1 MLAVHATLAMLATLG
16 GLGRSGD
23 DDSGGG
29 GHVVV
34 EMVAVEREA
43 QTVLPTPVLDQL
55 AAGDVLDVSVVD
67 GTDGANGAVR
77 QCVRTLRG
85 VAGCANRY
93 PVRFDDRGDARFQYQ
108 LTDPG
113 DCGPGGSCVL
123 VVDDGDGGRRAL
135 AVLVFGAQAPPPP
148 TVSIAPAELV
158 EEGDQVRV
166 DITGLQPQSAVR
178 IGYCDPECTN
188 SKRIMADMTGR
199 ASTTLIVGAS
209 CDRCGVA
216 VIGSTHDTLTP
227 VPFAPP
233 ERPDYD
239 ERRLTLGLL
248 LAAALLATAWRI
260 VAAIDWRPPSEA
272 DTPNLDAAQL

>member
-1 MLAVHATLAMLATLG
+1 MLAVQATLAVLAALG
-16 GLGRSGD
+16 GLGRAGD
-23 DDSGGG
+23 DDSDGGG
-29 GHVVV
+29 DVVV

-43 QTVLPTPVLDQL
+43 QTVVPTPVLDQL

-77 QCVRTLRG
+77 QCVRTLGG
-85 VAGCANRY
+85 VTGCTNRY
-93 PVRFDDRGDARFQYQ
+93 PVQFDDRGHARFQYQ

-123 VVDDGDGGRRAL
+123 VVDDRDGERRAL

-148 TVSIAPAELV
+148 TVTISPAELV

-166 DITGLQPQSAVR
+166 DITGLQPESAVR
-178 IGYCDPECTN
+178 IGYCDPECTR
-188 SKRIMADMTGR
+188 STRIMADMTGR
-199 ASTTLIVGAS
+199 ASTTVVVGAP

-272 DTPNLDAAQL
+272 DTPDLDAAQL